1 MNWTVYFVALALLLG
16 FILLRRVG
24 QVPVKKAK
32 ELIRQGGMIID
43 VRTSTEYMA
52 GHLSQAVNVPVDE
65 IDTVIPGRVKDRNR
79 ILLLHCQSG
88 LRSRTAKEKLE
99 KQGYTQVYNLGSYER
114 AFKIVTGR
122 SL

>member
-1 MNWTVYFVALALLLG
+1 MNWTLYFVVLLLLIG

-65 IDTVIPGRVKDRNR
+65 IDTVIPGRVKQKDR
-79 ILLLHCQSG
+79 IMLLHCQSG

-99 KQGYTQVYNLGSYER
+99 RQGYTQVYNLGSYER
-114 AFKIVTGR
+114 AFKVVTGR

>member
-1 MNWTVYFVALALLLG
+1 MSWTLYFIALAVLLG
-16 FILLRRVG
+16 FIVMRRAG
-24 QVPVKKAK
+24 QVPMKKAK

-43 VRTSTEYMA
+43 VRTATEYVT

-65 IDTVIPGRVKDRNR
+65 IDMVIPGRVKDRTR
-79 ILLLHCQSG
+79 IMLLHCQSG

>member
-1 MNWTVYFVALALLLG
+1 MNWTLYFVVLLLLIG

-65 IDTVIPGRVKDRNR
+65 IDTVIPGRVKEKDR
-79 ILLLHCQSG
+79 IMLLHCQSG

-99 KQGYTQVYNLGSYER
+99 RQGYTQVYNLGSYER
-114 AFKIVTGR
+114 AFKVVTGR